1 MSDKQKDSAEERP
14 GEQRPGEQRPGMS
27 VYESVLAQIQSGEM
41 RPGDRLTETDL
52 AQRLQ
57 VSRTP
62 VREAIRQLE
71 ADGLVTHVPRVGA
84 TVRTLDYSEV
94 MELYEMRTVLEA
106 TAARMAARAAS
117 DIEISELEEINAD
130 LADAIGD
137 PLRAYELNRMLH
149 ETLAKAA
156 KNRFLIK
163 SMESLQKA
171 LLILGTS
178 TLADET
184 RAKAA
189 VAEHD
194 AVLKAIRARDG
205 EAAEACMRTHLE
217 ASHRARLRQL
227 RSLTGLDKQTA
238 KQSEV

>member
-1 MSDKQKDSAEERP
+1 MVESKVIPLDQGHRRSAYER
-14 GEQRPGEQRPGMS
+14 
-27 VYESVLAQIQSGEM
+27 VLAQIRSGEL

-52 AQRLQ
+52 AGRLRI
-57 VSRTP
+57 SRTP

-71 ADGLVTHVPRVGA
+71 ADGLVVHVPRVGA

-130 LADAIGD
+130 LAAATGDAR
-137 PLRAYELNRMLH
+137 RAYELNRLFH
-149 ETLAKAA
+149 ETFAKAA
-156 KNRFLIK
+156 KNRFLIE
-163 SMESLQKA
+163 SMGALQKA

-178 TLADET
+178 TLAD
-184 RAKAA
+184 RARAEEA
-189 VAEHD
+189 VSEHG
-194 AVLKAIRARDG
+194 AVLKALRARDG
-205 EAAEACMRTHLE
+205 AAAEAGMRAHLE

-227 RSLTGLDKQTA
+227 RAAAGAEDRTGG
-238 KQSEV
+238 

>member
-1 MSDKQKDSAEERP
+1 MVVNKVIPLDQGHGRSAYER
-14 GEQRPGEQRPGMS
+14 
-27 VYESVLAQIQSGEM
+27 VLAQIRSGEL
-41 RPGDRLTETDL
+41 RPGDRLIETDL
-52 AQRLQ
+52 AGRLRI
-57 VSRTP
+57 SRTP

-71 ADGLVTHVPRVGA
+71 ADGLVVHVPRVGA

-130 LADAIGD
+130 LAAATGD
-137 PLRAYELNRMLH
+137 PRRAYELNRLFH

-156 KNRFLIK
+156 KNRFLIE
-163 SMESLQKA
+163 SMGALQKA

-178 TLADET
+178 TLAD
-184 RAKAA
+184 RARAEEA
-189 VAEHD
+189 VSEHG
-194 AVLKAIRARDG
+194 AVLKALRARDG
-205 EAAEACMRTHLE
+205 AAAEAGMRAHLE

-227 RSLTGLDKQTA
+227 RSAAGAEDRTGG
-238 KQSEV
+238 

>member
-1 MSDKQKDSAEERP
+1 MARTQNIGEGKVMPLDHGHGRSAYER
-14 GEQRPGEQRPGMS
+14 
-27 VYESVLAQIQSGEM
+27 VLAGIRTGDL

-52 AQRLQ
+52 ATRLQ
-57 VSRTP
+57 ISRTP
-62 VREAIRQLE
+62 VREAIRRLE
-71 ADGLVTHVPRVGA
+71 ADGLVVHVPRVGA
-84 TVRTLDYSEV
+84 TIRTLDYSEV

-130 LADAIGD
+130 LAAAVGDAS
-137 PLRAYELNRMLH
+137 RAYELNRMFH

-163 SMESLQKA
+163 SMAALQKA

-184 RAKAA
+184 RAREA
-189 VAEHD
+189 VSEHE
-194 AVLKAIRARDG
+194 AVLGALRNRDG
-205 EAAEACMRTHLE
+205 AAAEAAMRTHLE

-227 RSLTGLDKQTA
+227 RSLPGTEERMSDA
-238 KQSEV
+238 

>member
-1 MSDKQKDSAEERP
+1 MGGSKVIPLDQSHGRSAYER
-14 GEQRPGEQRPGMS
+14 
-27 VYESVLAQIQSGEM
+27 VLAQIRSGEL

-52 AQRLQ
+52 AQRLRI
-57 VSRTP
+57 SRTP

-71 ADGLVTHVPRVGA
+71 ADGLVVHVPRVGA
-84 TVRTLDYSEV
+84 TVRSLDYSEV

-106 TAARMAARAAS
+106 TAALMATRAAS

-130 LADAIGD
+130 LAEAIGD
-137 PLRAYELNRMLH
+137 APRAYELNRMFH

-163 SMESLQKA
+163 SMGALQKA

-178 TLADET
+178 TLAEQT
-184 RAKAA
+184 RAQQA
-189 VAEHD
+189 VGEHA
-194 AVLKAIRARDG
+194 AVLKALRARDG
-205 EAAEACMRTHLE
+205 AAAEAAMRAHLE

-227 RSLTGLDKQTA
+227 RALPRVEGGPAD
-238 KQSEV
+238 V

>member
-1 MSDKQKDSAEERP
+1 MSGTKVETS
-14 GEQRPGEQRPGMS
+14 EQGHGRS
-27 VYESVLAQIQSGEM
+27 VYRRVLAQIRSGEL
-41 RPGDRLTETDL
+41 RPGDRLTELDL
-52 AQRLQ
+52 ARRLQ
-57 VSRTP
+57 LSRTP

-106 TAARMAARAAS
+106 TAARMATRAAS

-130 LADAIGD
+130 LAAAIGD
-137 PLRAYELNRMLH
+137 AQHAYELNRLFH

-163 SMESLQKA
+163 SMEALQKA

-178 TLADET
+178 TLADES

-189 VAEHD
+189 VSEHQ
-194 AVLKAIRARDG
+194 AVLDAMRARQG
-205 EAAEACMRTHLE
+205 ETAEACMRTHLE
-217 ASHRARLRQL
+217 ASQRARLRQL
-227 RSLTGLDKQTA
+227 RAIPGFENGA
-238 KQSEV
+238 GG

>member
-1 MSDKQKDSAEERP
+1 MGEHKVIPLDQGQGRNAYER
-14 GEQRPGEQRPGMS
+14 
-27 VYESVLAQIQSGEM
+27 VLAQIRSGEL

-52 AQRLQ
+52 ARRLRI
-57 VSRTP
+57 SRTP

-71 ADGLVTHVPRVGA
+71 ADGLVSHVPRVGA

-106 TAARMAARAAS
+106 TAARMATRAAS
-117 DIEISELEEINAD
+117 DIEISELDEINAD
-130 LADAIGD
+130 LAAAIGD
-137 PLRAYELNRMLH
+137 APRAYELNRMFH

-163 SMESLQKA
+163 SMGALQKA

-184 RAKAA
+184 RAEEA
-189 VAEHD
+189 VSEHD
-194 AVLKAIRARDG
+194 AVLKALRARDG
-205 EAAEACMRTHLE
+205 NAAEAGMRTHLE

-227 RSLTGLDKQTA
+227 RALPDPDDGTVD
-238 KQSEV
+238 V

>member
-1 MSDKQKDSAEERP
+1 MQGCETVGQNKVIPLEQSHGRGAYER
-14 GEQRPGEQRPGMS
+14 
-27 VYESVLAQIQSGEM
+27 VLAQIRTGEL
-41 RPGDRLTETDL
+41 RPGDRLTEADL
-52 AQRLQ
+52 ARRLQ
-57 VSRTP
+57 ISRTP

-84 TVRTLDYSEV
+84 TVRSLDYSEV

-130 LADAIGD
+130 LSAAIGD
-137 PLRAYELNRMLH
+137 APRAYELNRMFH

-156 KNRFLIK
+156 KNRFLIR
-163 SMESLQKA
+163 SMEVLQKA

-184 RAKAA
+184 RAREALS
-189 VAEHD
+189 EHE
-194 AVLKAIRARDG
+194 AVLSAIRARDG
-205 EAAEACMRTHLE
+205 QAAETCMRNHLE

-227 RSLTGLDKQTA
+227 RALHRADDGA
-238 KQSEV
+238 EG

>member
-1 MSDKQKDSAEERP
+1 MGERKSEPSEPRP
-14 GEQRPGEQRPGMS
+14 GRS
-27 VYESVLAQIQSGEM
+27 VYDWVLTQIRIGAL

-57 VSRTP
+57 LSRTP
-62 VREAIRQLE
+62 VREALRQLE

-84 TVRTLDYSEV
+84 TVRSLDYSEV

-130 LADAIGD
+130 LAAAIGD
-137 PLRAYELNRMLH
+137 AQRAYELNRMLH

-178 TLADET
+178 TLADEV
-184 RAKAA
+184 RARQA

-205 EAAEACMRTHLE
+205 EAAEARMRTHLE

-227 RSLTGLDKQTA
+227 RALPAFQAGAED
-238 KQSEV
+238 

>member
-1 MSDKQKDSAEERP
+1 VGENKVVPLDQSHGRNAYER
-14 GEQRPGEQRPGMS
+14 
-27 VYESVLAQIQSGEM
+27 VLAQIRSGEL

-52 AQRLQ
+52 AHNLQ
-57 VSRTP
+57 ISRTP

-71 ADGLVTHVPRVGA
+71 ADGLVAHVPRVGA
-84 TVRTLDYSEV
+84 TVRTLDYSEI

-117 DIEISELEEINAD
+117 EIEISELEEINAD
-130 LADAIGD
+130 LAAAIGD
-137 PLRAYELNRMLH
+137 APRAYDFNRMFH
-149 ETLAKAA
+149 DTLAKAA

-163 SMESLQKA
+163 SMQALQKA

-178 TLADET
+178 TLADDT
-184 RAKAA
+184 RAEQA
-189 VAEHD
+189 VSEHE
-194 AVLKAIRARDG
+194 AVLGAIRARDG

-227 RSLTGLDKQTA
+227 RALPRVEDGTDG
-238 KQSEV
+238 

>member
-1 MSDKQKDSAEERP
+1 MGVNKVIPLDQGHGRSAYER
-14 GEQRPGEQRPGMS
+14 
-27 VYESVLAQIQSGEM
+27 VLAQIRSGEL
-41 RPGDRLTETDL
+41 RPGDRLIETDL
-52 AQRLQ
+52 AGRLRI
-57 VSRTP
+57 SRTP

-71 ADGLVTHVPRVGA
+71 ADGLVVHVPRVGA

-130 LADAIGD
+130 LADATGD
-137 PLRAYELNRMLH
+137 ARHAYELNRLFH

-156 KNRFLIK
+156 KNRFLIE
-163 SMESLQKA
+163 SMGALQKA

-178 TLADET
+178 TLADRT
-184 RAKAA
+184 RAEEA
-189 VAEHD
+189 VSEHG
-194 AVLKAIRARDG
+194 AVLKALRARDG
-205 EAAEACMRTHLE
+205 AAAEAGMRAHLE

-227 RSLTGLDKQTA
+227 RAAAGAEDRTGG
-238 KQSEV
+238 

>member
-1 MSDKQKDSAEERP
+1 MAESKIVPLDQSHGRIAY
-14 GEQRPGEQRPGMS
+14 QR
-27 VYESVLAQIQSGEM
+27 VLGQIRSGEL

-52 AQRLQ
+52 ARRLRI
-57 VSRTP
+57 SRTP

-117 DIEISELEEINAD
+117 EIEISGLEEINAD
-130 LADAIGD
+130 LAGAIGD
-137 PLRAYELNRMLH
+137 APRAYELNRMFH

-156 KNRFLIK
+156 KNRFLIE
-163 SMESLQKA
+163 SMGALQKA

-184 RAKAA
+184 RAREA
-189 VAEHD
+189 VSEHE
-194 AVLKAIRARDG
+194 AVLEALRARDG
-205 EAAEACMRTHLE
+205 EMAQARMRTHLE

-227 RSLTGLDKQTA
+227 RTLPRIEDGMVD
-238 KQSEV
+238 V

>member
-1 MSDKQKDSAEERP
+1 MGESKVIPLDRNHGRSAYER
-14 GEQRPGEQRPGMS
+14 
-27 VYESVLAQIQSGEM
+27 VLAQIRSGEL
-41 RPGDRLTETDL
+41 RPGERLTETDL
-52 AQRLQ
+52 AGRLQ
-57 VSRTP
+57 ISRTP

-71 ADGLVTHVPRVGA
+71 ADGLVVHVPRVGA

-106 TAARMAARAAS
+106 TAAGMAARAAS

-130 LADAIGD
+130 LAAATGDA
-137 PLRAYELNRMLH
+137 PRAYELNRLFH

-163 SMESLQKA
+163 SMGALQKA

-184 RAKAA
+184 RAEEA
-189 VAEHD
+189 VSEHE
-194 AVLKAIRARDG
+194 AVLVALRARDG
-205 EAAEACMRTHLE
+205 EAAEARMRTHLE

-227 RSLTGLDKQTA
+227 RARPQFEDRPA
-238 KQSEV
+238 DD